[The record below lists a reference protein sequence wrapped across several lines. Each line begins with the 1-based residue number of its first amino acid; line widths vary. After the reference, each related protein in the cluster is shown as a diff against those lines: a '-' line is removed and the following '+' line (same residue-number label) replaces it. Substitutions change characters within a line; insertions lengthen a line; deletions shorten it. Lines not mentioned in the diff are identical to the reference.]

1 MGYGQRISE
10 AMEVKTSRAQIILDC
25 LRKAVRP
32 EGAGLTDG
40 QLLRHYVTRRDEAAF
55 AVLVRRH
62 GSMVLA
68 LCRRMLRH
76 AEDAEDAFQA
86 TFVILARKGHRI
98 AGRQMIGG
106 WLHGVAY
113 RVALDVRRRAA
124 RRQAKEHQVKD
135 MPHPPALPEE
145 MSQDLLGVLDRELA
159 RLPDKYRLPVVL
171 CELEGRS
178 RKEAARQLGLP
189 EGTLSSRLATA
200 RKTLARRMAG
210 YGAAVTAASLG
221 TLFASEAGAACVPA
235 SLLSSTVRAAGGV
248 YPASVAALAE
258 GVLKA
263 MLLAKIK
270 PTALVLVV
278 VACLGV
284 GGGALRYAAAGAE
297 PGPKTNRPPAAARA
311 DKDDL
316 ETLRLEVEALRVSL
330 QATRERVKTLETE
343 VHDQKAV
350 QALQLIQLTR
360 NLRLLATEL
369 SRREPL
375 PVAATAPVVADPPD
389 VAPPLVAPRQDDAP
403 PPPAPPIVVTPPAVT
418 KYTPFVVGARPQDD
432 KPSVKPTGE
441 TATAEANL
449 RAAAAKVMLDPNN
462 EQAFEAMLQAMEQM
476 IRQAEPKPAK
486 EPKN

>member
-1 MGYGQRISE
+1 
-10 AMEVKTSRAQIILDC
+10 MEVKTSRARMILDC

-98 AGRQMIGG
+98 ASLQMIGG

-221 TLFASEAGAACVPA
+221 TLFASEAVAACVPA

-278 VACLGV
+278 VACLGL

-330 QATRERVKTLETE
+330 QATRERVKALEAE

-350 QALQLIQLTR
+350 QASQGTNLQLMGD
-360 NLRLLATEL
+360 LRLLTTEL
-369 SRREPL
+369 RRKL
-375 PVAATAPVVADPPD
+375 LTTPVAAPAPVATTPVVAD
-389 VAPPLVAPRQDDAP
+389 PPLVAPRQVDAP
-403 PPPAPPIVVTPPAVT
+403 PPPAPPIVETPPAVT
-418 KYTPFVVGARPQDD
+418 ENAPFVVGARPSD
-432 KPSVKPTGE
+432 VKPGVKLTGE
-441 TATAEANL
+441 RRRAAVENM
-449 RAAAAKVMLDPNN
+449 RAAAGKILLDPNN

-486 EPKN
+486 E